1 MLVDQTACFVLLNN
15 ILTLGT
21 IVGIIYENA
30 KLFND
35 SSSEQSDIGKLVKNF
50 SFFGGSKKINKL
62 IFT

>member
-50 SFFGGSKKINKL
+50 SFLGGS
-62 IFT
+62 